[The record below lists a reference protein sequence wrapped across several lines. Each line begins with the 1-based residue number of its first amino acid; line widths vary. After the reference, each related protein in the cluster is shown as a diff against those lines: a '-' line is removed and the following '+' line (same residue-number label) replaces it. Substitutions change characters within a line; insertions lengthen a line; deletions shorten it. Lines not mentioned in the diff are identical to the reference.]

1 MTQNADMTTMSKVF
15 TTLSVIQRAFVAL
28 LAGALVLATAV
39 PALASAEESEFIALI
54 NQSRS
59 AQGLGPLSDFWDL
72 TDDARVHTAEMM
84 AAGQI
89 YHSTNAQLSGY
100 TTGWAKLGENVGMG
114 PNPSLLHQAFM
125 SSPGHRANILGDFD
139 RVGVGTARSADGT
152 LFVTVLFMQSSQP
165 APTTTTT
172 TAPPTTTTTAPPVT
186 ATTAPPTTTT
196 TAPPVT
202 ATTAPPTTTT
212 TAPGPTPATA
222 PQPEADAAPALI
234 TQLTHPSDGD
244 RPATRVSNVR
254 ADRSVAEFR
263 PVFSF
268 LERTAADWPIQVYTT
283 GGVSVTIE

>member
-1 MTQNADMTTMSKVF
+1 MRTVA
-15 TTLSVIQRAFVAL
+15 TTLSVIQRGFVAL
-28 LAGALVLATAV
+28 LAGALVLATAL

-72 TDDARVHTAEMM
+72 TDDARVHTAEMIS
-84 AAGQI
+84 AGQI

-152 LFVTVLFMQSSQP
+152 LFVTVLFMQSS

-172 TAPPTTTTTAPPVT
+172 TAPPATTTTTTAPPVT
-186 ATTAPPTTTT
+186 TT
-196 TAPPVT
+196 TAPPPTT
-202 ATTAPPTTTT
+202 ATTTPTTTT
-212 TAPGPTPATA
+212 TAPGPTPTTA
-222 PQPEADAAPALI
+222 PQPEADAAPALV
-234 TQLTHPSDGD
+234 TQMSHPSDGD

-268 LERTAADWPIQVYTT
+268 LERPAADWPIRVYTT

>member
-1 MTQNADMTTMSKVF
+1 MSKAA

-28 LAGALVLATAV
+28 LAGALVLATAL

-59 AQGLGPLSDFWDL
+59 AQGLAPLSDFWDL
-72 TDDARVHTAEMM
+72 TDDARVHTAEMI

-89 YHSTNAQLSGY
+89 YHSSNAQLSGY

-125 SSPGHRANILGDFD
+125 SSPGHRANILGAFD

-152 LFVTVLFMQSSQP
+152 LFVTVLFMQSSTP

-172 TAPPTTTTTAPPVT
+172 TAPPTTTTTTAPP
-186 ATTAPPTTTT
+186 ATTTTTTPTTTT
-196 TAPPVT
+196 TAPS
-202 ATTAPPTTTT
+202 
-212 TAPGPTPATA
+212 PTPTTA
-222 PQPEADAAPALI
+222 PQPEADATPALI
-234 TQLTHPSDGD
+234 TQMTHPSDGD

-268 LERTAADWPIQVYTT
+268 LERPTADWPIQVFTS
-283 GGVSVTIE
+283 GGVPVTIE

>member
-1 MTQNADMTTMSKVF
+1 MAQDADKTTMSKAV

-59 AQGLGPLSDFWDL
+59 AQGLAPLSDFWDL
-72 TDDARVHTAEMM
+72 TDDARVHTAEMI

-89 YHSTNAQLSGY
+89 YHSSNAQLSGY

-125 SSPGHRANILGDFD
+125 SSPGHRANILGAFD

-152 LFVTVLFMQSSQP
+152 LFVTVLFMQSS
-165 APTTTTT
+165 APTTTTTTTPPATTTTTQPVTATTAPTIT
-172 TAPPTTTTTAPPVT
+172 TAPPTTTTT
-186 ATTAPPTTTT
+186 TTPTTTT
-196 TAPPVT
+196 TAPN
-202 ATTAPPTTTT
+202 
-212 TAPGPTPATA
+212 PTPTTA
-222 PQPEADAAPALI
+222 PQPEADATPALI
-234 TQLTHPSDGD
+234 TQMTHPSDGD

-268 LERTAADWPIQVYTT
+268 LERPTTADWPIQVYTT

>member
-1 MTQNADMTTMSKVF
+1 MAQDADKTTMRKAT
-15 TTLSVIQRAFVAL
+15 TTLSVKRRVSVAV
-28 LAGALVLATAV
+28 LAGAMVLATAV

-54 NQSRS
+54 NQSRT

-72 TDDARVHTAEMM
+72 TDDARVHTADMI

-89 YHSTNAQLSGY
+89 YHSSNAQLSGY

-139 RVGVGTARSADGT
+139 RVGVGAARSADGT
-152 LFVTVLFMQSSQP
+152 LFVTVLFMQSSAP

-172 TAPPTTTTTAPPVT
+172 TAPPSTTTTAPPATTTTALPATTTTAPPPTTTTTTTTTTAPVPT
-186 ATTAPPTTTT
+186 SPTT
-196 TAPPVT
+196 
-202 ATTAPPTTTT
+202 
-212 TAPGPTPATA
+212 
-222 PQPEADAAPALI
+222 PQPTEEADAAPALI
-234 TQLTHPSDGD
+234 TQMSQPSDGQ

-268 LERTAADWPIQVYTT
+268 LERPSTDWPIEVYTT

>member
-1 MTQNADMTTMSKVF
+1 MRKAF
-15 TTLSVIQRAFVAL
+15 TTLSVKRRALVAL
-28 LAGALVLATAV
+28 LAGALVLATAL
-39 PALASAEESEFIALI
+39 PALASAEEAEFITLI

-72 TDDARVHTAEMM
+72 TDDARVHTAEMI

-89 YHSTNAQLSGY
+89 YHSNNAQLSGY

-152 LFVTVLFMQSSQP
+152 LFVTVLFMQSSAP
-165 APTTTTT
+165 APTTTTTTAPSTTTTTAPPATTT
-172 TAPPTTTTTAPPVT
+172 TAPPTTTTT
-186 ATTAPPTTTT
+186 TTT
-196 TAPPVT
+196 
-202 ATTAPPTTTT
+202 PTTTT
-212 TAPGPTPATA
+212 TAPGPTSTTA
-222 PQPEADAAPALI
+222 PQPEADASPALI
-234 TQLTHPSDGD
+234 TQMSHPSDGD

-254 ADRSVAEFR
+254 ADRSVSEFR

-268 LERTAADWPIQVYTT
+268 LERPAADWPIRVYTT